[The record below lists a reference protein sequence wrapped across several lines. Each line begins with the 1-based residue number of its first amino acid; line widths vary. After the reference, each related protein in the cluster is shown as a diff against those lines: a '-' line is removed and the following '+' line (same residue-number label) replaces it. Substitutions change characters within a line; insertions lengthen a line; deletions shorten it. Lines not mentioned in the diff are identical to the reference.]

1 MSPSTKLRAAEPAAR
16 GAPKSLQDG
25 CRRLHMAV
33 QAVPKGFPSPQ
44 WRNPFSSHILLGFG
58 GDWGLE
64 RGRAAHPPRQGPTGA
79 LQHQSRVVAWV
90 FWGLLRHFMVPLAMV
105 IWGAPIAHWG
115 PACAQGWG
123 GLGAPPGVWCCSEPL
138 HHQRALGPRAARAA
152 VHF

>member
-1 MSPSTKLRAAEPAAR
+1 
-16 GAPKSLQDG
+16 
-25 CRRLHMAV
+25 MAV
-33 QAVPKGFPSPQ
+33 QTVPKGFPSPR

-58 GDWGLE
+58 GDWGPE

-123 GLGAPPGVWCCSEPL
+123 GWGLPRGCGAAVSPGTIRGHWVPVQHAQPFISNSQIKPFINVTFIK
-138 HHQRALGPRAARAA
+138 ARATT
-152 VHF
+152 